1 VFAKANRSLALKA
14 GHAGV
19 RWAFWGERMSTIDI
33 FRHFDNKLEYKAG
46 AVIVDIGS
54 TGHDMYVVG
63 DGEAEIVV
71 GGKVVEV
78 VGPGKFFGEMAL
90 IDDSPRSATVVAKT
104 DCTLVPI
111 SRERFMF
118 LVQNT
123 PFFAIE
129 VMQALVARLRHMDTL
144 LAS

>member
-1 VFAKANRSLALKA
+1 
-14 GHAGV
+14 
-19 RWAFWGERMSTIDI
+19 MSTIDI
-33 FRHFDNKLEYKAG
+33 FRHFDNKVEYKAG
-46 AVIVDIGS
+46 SVIVEAGT

-63 DGEAEIVV
+63 QGEAEIRV
-71 GGKVVEV
+71 GNRVVETI
-78 VGPGKFFGEMAL
+78 GPGKFFGEMAL
-90 IDDSPRSATVVAKT
+90 IDDSPRSATVVAKS
-104 DCTLVPI
+104 DVQLVPV

-144 LAS
+144 LTS